1 MLDGL
6 ESRDIAAQAPD
17 VHRVLKL
24 SSAFAHAEPE
34 EFFSHLLLLL
44 ARFGVR

>member
-1 MLDGL
+1 MFMGF
-6 ESRDIAAQAPD
+6 
-17 VHRVLKL
+17 

-34 EFFSHLLLLL
+34 EFFSHFLLLL